1 MEFSLEID
9 DQEIN
14 QALKGLEHRVIDL
27 HLAMAAIGLYY
38 ERSVL
43 ENFKNESAPDGT
55 PWAKL
60 SATTLQLGLGRSKG
74 FGKKG
79 GLTAR
84 GKRYL
89 QGKRILWE
97 SGDLEASVHSQ
108 AGLDSVTIGVGG
120 HIPYA
125 AIHQFGG
132 QAGRGRKVSIPARP
146 YLGLNSGEGVSLAA
160 KDKRRVLEI
169 VEQFVMGQ

>member
-1 MEFSLEID
+1 MQFGIEIED
-9 DQEIN
+9 HEVN
-14 QALKGLEHRVIDL
+14 HALKGLEHRVIDL

-43 ENFKNESAPDGT
+43 ENFQNESAPDGT

-60 SATTLQLGLGRSKG
+60 SATTLQLGLGRNKG

-89 QGKRILWE
+89 QGKRILRE
-97 SGDLEASVHSQ
+97 SGDLEAAVHSQ
-108 AGLDSVTIGVGG
+108 AGLASVTIGVGG

-132 QAGRGRKVSIPARP
+132 QAGRGRKVTIPARP
-146 YLGLNSGEGVSLAA
+146 YLGLNAGEGMTLAG
-160 KDKRRVLEI
+160 KDKQRVQEI
-169 VEQFVMGQ
+169 VEQFVLGQ